1 MCELFVGI
9 LFDIIIGIEIEQGIV
24 VLLFV
29 NNGDGV
35 GIKEGFFIE
44 VIEIEFEFEC
54 VTDDILLFIVK
65 LLFKVEWFIVFI

>member
-1 MCELFVGI
+1 M
-9 LFDIIIGIEIEQGIV
+9 
-24 VLLFV
+24 